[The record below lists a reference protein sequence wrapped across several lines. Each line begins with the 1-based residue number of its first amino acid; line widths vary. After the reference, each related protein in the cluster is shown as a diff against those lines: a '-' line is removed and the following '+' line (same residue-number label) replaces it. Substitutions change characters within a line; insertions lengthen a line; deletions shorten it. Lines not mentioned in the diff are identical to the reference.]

1 MDSNTLAEMATH
13 DARILDRIEVLR
25 KGGRLTDPTLES
37 TDLVATDGPQR
48 SSVDVWD
55 HIIEAVV
62 KRRKVSSRSNGRQVA
77 AQVAKVVQ
85 GYWDA
90 HAAKKEKA
98 RMQEERR
105 LRMLAKATIKMVT
118 GEWRKVVFV
127 RSFLSLFQSTGTKFA
142 VSIFESKRG

>member
-1 MDSNTLAEMATH
+1 MATH

-48 SSVDVWD
+48 SGVDVWD